1 MDELLVLASINF
13 DDATLENV
21 TVHDAREMG
30 VPEAAINEAIA
41 KAKALEGRDQ
51 VRSVIA
57 ENVGDTASLLG
68 TTADGAQ
75 LAIYGLAAIC
85 AKLSTAKSLAE
96 MREAAEPF
104 AQLSAGFLA
113 KVESG
118 EVVLPF
124 MLKGLD
130 NTVAEIETRATA
142 VSDALKAASEG

>member
-1 MDELLVLASINF
+1 
-13 DDATLENV
+13 
-21 TVHDAREMG
+21 
-30 VPEAAINEAIA
+30 
-41 KAKALEGRDQ
+41 
-51 VRSVIA
+51 
-57 ENVGDTASLLG
+57 
-68 TTADGAQ
+68 
-75 LAIYGLAAIC
+75 
-85 AKLSTAKSLAE
+85 